1 MVGNSRVKTSP
12 CVGRPLL
19 LSRRPV
25 PIRQTP
31 FPENVYSFDFL
42 RSALAFCLDLTVL
55 STRLQMQRKR
65 SAHHL
70 TTAQV
75 ARLLGVT
82 KKTLYRMLQ
91 DGRIPEPVR
100 NPDNNYR
107 LWIPQQIESIRQELA
122 K

>member
-1 MVGNSRVKTSP
+1 M
-12 CVGRPLL
+12 L
-19 LSRRPV
+19 
-25 PIRQTP
+25 
-31 FPENVYSFDFL
+31 
-42 RSALAFCLDLTVL
+42 
-55 STRLQMQRKR
+55 RKR

-107 LWIPQQIESIRQELA
+107 LWIPQQIEAIRQELA

>member
-1 MVGNSRVKTSP
+1 
-12 CVGRPLL
+12 
-19 LSRRPV
+19 
-25 PIRQTP
+25 
-31 FPENVYSFDFL
+31 
-42 RSALAFCLDLTVL
+42 
-55 STRLQMQRKR
+55 MQRKR
-65 SAHHL
+65 SAHNL

-107 LWIPQQIESIRQELA
+107 LWIPQQIEAIRQGAPSLHGWPPYHPH
-122 K
+122 

>member
-1 MVGNSRVKTSP
+1 MPSLDRGKFAQNHPTDLKSL
-12 CVGRPLL
+12 GH
-19 LSRRPV
+19 PV
-25 PIRQTP
+25 LARQAH
-31 FPENVYSFDFL
+31 FPKNVHSFAFWL
-42 RSALAFCLDLTVL
+42 FAVAFCLGLTLL
-55 STRLQMQRKR
+55 STRIQMQRKR
-65 SAHHL
+65 SAHNL

-107 LWIPQQIESIRQELA
+107 LWIPQQIEAIRQELA